1 MATYGAGFTLTKAI
15 RSTTKLLGLQTYDW
29 KTFSCL
35 WRLFRARSAADQYY
49 TRSWQSPIAGVFF
62 PEDESAQI
70 VINLGTLKLFLTRP
84 EYTELEGAFLALVSA
99 PDVAP
104 VLDRLRILFGDL

>member
-1 MATYGAGFTLTKAI
+1 MVLIKQKAI

-35 WRLFRARSAADQYY
+35 WRLFRASSAADQYY

-84 EYTELEGAFLALVSA
+84 EYTELEGRFWRWFQPRASRRYRT
-99 PDVAP
+99 D
-104 VLDRLRILFGDL
+104 